1 MLEKWSGVSERRP
14 FIGDMEMPNKFGA
27 RSWRLPLLTS
37 VAAAAAGMALPAAAA
52 DDARVITSSS
62 EKVKVRI
69 TGQINRA
76 VLFYDDDFND
86 GIKHVD
92 NDYSSTRFR
101 WHADAKVNNDIKI
114 GGLMEIQA
122 ENNSTFDTNLQDT
135 EGSGDAASL
144 SDRYLEFWVDHT
156 KFGRVYIGK
165 GDPGSNNSS
174 LNNAHASGVIAATA
188 SHSLA
193 AGGIAFKTSG
203 NNCSISGTTCVN
215 VKSAISDFD
224 GLTRQNRIRYD
235 TPVFAGFQARASHT
249 DGGAWDASLWYNG
262 KVFDTKIKGA
272 VAYAES
278 SNQSTA
284 GINGDQVNG
293 SLSLQH
299 SSGLGVSFAAGYRNL
314 DTRGSGADQH
324 DPVMVFFGANYDRKF
339 SELGVT
345 SFTGSYQQV
354 NSLAASGDTAK
365 SWQVTALQNIDAA
378 AFEAYASY
386 THHELDRD
394 GFTFG
399 DVDAVLIG
407 GRIKF

>member
-1 MLEKWSGVSERRP
+1 M
-14 FIGDMEMPNKFGA
+14 
-27 RSWRLPLLTS
+27 
-37 VAAAAAGMALPAAAA
+37 PAAAA
-52 DDARVITSSS
+52 DNARVITSS
-62 EKVKVRI
+62 KDQVKVRI

-76 VLFYDDDFND
+76 VLYYDDDFND

-92 NDYSSTRFR
+92 NDFSSTRFR

-272 VAYAES
+272 VAYVES
-278 SNQSTA
+278 SNQATA
-284 GINGDQVNG
+284 GQNGDQING
-293 SLSLQH
+293 SLSMQH
-299 SSGLGVSFAAGYRNL
+299 SSGIGVSFAAGYRNL

-324 DPVMVFFGANYDRKF
+324 DPVMVYFGANFDRKYT
-339 SELGVT
+339 ELGVT
-345 SFTGSYQQV
+345 SLSGAYQQTD
-354 NSLAASGDTAK
+354 SLNASGDSANAWTLAVV
-365 SWQVTALQNIDAA
+365 QHIDAA
-378 AFEAYASY
+378 AFEAYAQY
-386 THHELDRD
+386 VNAEINRD
-394 GFTFG
+394 GVTFG
-399 DVDAVLIG
+399 DVDAVMIG

>member
-1 MLEKWSGVSERRP
+1 
-14 FIGDMEMPNKFGA
+14 MPNKSGA

-37 VAAAAAGMALPAAAA
+37 VAAAAASVALPAAAA

-114 GGLMEIQA
+114 GGLMEIRA

-203 NNCSISGTTCVN
+203 NNC
-215 VKSAISDFD
+215 
-224 GLTRQNRIRYD
+224 
-235 TPVFAGFQARASHT
+235 
-249 DGGAWDASLWYNG
+249 
-262 KVFDTKIKGA
+262 
-272 VAYAES
+272 
-278 SNQSTA
+278 
-284 GINGDQVNG
+284 
-293 SLSLQH
+293 
-299 SSGLGVSFAAGYRNL
+299 
-314 DTRGSGADQH
+314 
-324 DPVMVFFGANYDRKF
+324 
-339 SELGVT
+339 
-345 SFTGSYQQV
+345 
-354 NSLAASGDTAK
+354 
-365 SWQVTALQNIDAA
+365 
-378 AFEAYASY
+378 
-386 THHELDRD
+386 
-394 GFTFG
+394 
-399 DVDAVLIG
+399 
-407 GRIKF
+407 